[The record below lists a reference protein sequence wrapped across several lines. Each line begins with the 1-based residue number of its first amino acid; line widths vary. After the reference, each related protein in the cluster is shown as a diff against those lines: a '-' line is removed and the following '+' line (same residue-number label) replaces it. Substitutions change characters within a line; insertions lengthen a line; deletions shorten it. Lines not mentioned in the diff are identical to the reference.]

1 MQTLERV
8 VSLEDIGPELTLW
21 VAVVVQLIEDA
32 LDFHRLGPDKHGY
45 REEAHREMQRPGR
58 MLHRLCGLAGVDRDT
73 VLAAYR
79 RRLGGMRRQ
88 MSEARRS
95 KKPLGIARAK
105 ITPPFKNNQ
114 IVRSQ

>member
-21 VAVVVQLIEDA
+21 AAVVVQLIEDA

-58 MLHRLCGLAGVDRDT
+58 MLHRLCGRAGVDRDM

-79 RRLGGMRRQ
+79 RRLGDMALQ
-88 MSEARRS
+88 MSGASIAGTAR
-95 KKPLGIARAK
+95 
-105 ITPPFKNNQ
+105 
-114 IVRSQ
+114 

>member
-45 REEAHREMQRPGR
+45 REEAHHEMQRPGR
-58 MLHRLCGLAGVDRDT
+58 MLHRLCGRAGVDRDM

-79 RRLGGMRRQ
+79 RRLGDMHPQ
-88 MSEARRS
+88 MSEASTPRT
-95 KKPLGIARAK
+95 ARY
-105 ITPPFKNNQ
+105 
-114 IVRSQ
+114 SLLS